1 MLLFSSF
8 SSARSSNDVFS
19 FSFFWQWRDAELQRR
34 KEESTKTEPSSFL
47 FSERKARGDSPLC
60 AGEGFPF
67 LLFRIPH
74 LEAFP
79 FFCKREEPLQ
89 RMETPAFSLRSF
101 PKDGSPADRR
111 IPFFRFFLFSL
122 SLFRRQET
130 PSSVMTDSDAPVF
143 SFFSFF
149 GKNGGN
155 VLPEKSKKD
164 GDSSL
169 LTTDSDSMAISFF
182 SFSLL
187 EGRQEDAFRR
197 RDEKDSFP
205 RRKTENGDPARKA
218 VFLFSL
224 FSEKDKKPSSGGE
237 DEGGREKQEN
247 MPEERKVAGRGWKTE
262 RKKKERRSVL
272 LLLLLSYSLVL
283 SK

>member
-47 FSERKARGDSPLC
+47 FSEIKARGDSPLC

-79 FFCKREEPLQ
+79 FLQ
-89 RMETPAFSLRSF
+89 EGRTAPKNGDSRLFSSLFS
-101 PKDGSPADRR
+101 KDGNPANRR

-130 PSSVMTDSDAPVF
+130 PSSVMTDSDAPVL

>member
-1 MLLFSSF
+1 MRWRRFPFSSLPDPASGGVPLFLQKGRTVPKNGVPPFLFAFSPRAGRRVRPDRQEDSFLSLFSFFSF
-8 SSARSSNDVFS
+8 SLLLAGNAFLREDGFRCSVFS
-19 FSFFWQWRDAELQRR
+19 FL
-34 KEESTKTEPSSFL
+34 
-47 FSERKARGDSPLC
+47 
-60 AGEGFPF
+60 
-67 LLFRIPH
+67 
-74 LEAFP
+74 
-79 FFCKREEPLQ
+79 
-89 RMETPAFSLRSF
+89 
-101 PKDGSPADRR
+101 
-111 IPFFRFFLFSL
+111 
-122 SLFRRQET
+122 
-130 PSSVMTDSDAPVF
+130 
-143 SFFSFF
+143 SFF

-164 GDSSL
+164 GGSFP

-187 EGRQEDAFRR
+187 KGRQEDAFRR

-247 MPEERKVAGRGWKTE
+247 MPEG
-262 RKKKERRSVL
+262 
-272 LLLLLSYSLVL
+272 
-283 SK
+283 

>member
-8 SSARSSNDVFS
+8 SSARSSNDV

-47 FSERKARGDSPLC
+47 FSEIKARGDSPLC

-79 FFCKREEPLQ
+79 FFCKREEPFRRTESRL
-89 RMETPAFSLRSF
+89 FSLLFLQGREEESD
-101 PKDGSPADRR
+101 PTDRR

-122 SLFRRQET
+122 SLFCWRET
-130 PSSVMTDSDAPVF
+130 PSSVKTDFDAP
-143 SFFSFF
+143 SFLSFPF
-149 GKNGGN
+149 
-155 VLPEKSKKD
+155 LEKMAGMSFQKKARRMAAP
-164 GDSSL
+164 SP

-187 EGRQEDAFRR
+187 KGRQEDAFRR

-247 MPEERKVAGRGWKTE
+247 MPEG
-262 RKKKERRSVL
+262 
-272 LLLLLSYSLVL
+272 
-283 SK
+283 